1 MSDYYNIWIGNN
13 VWKNNGESEREM
25 IPKIVI
31 IHQYGAPKHFLA
43 LSYLQE
49 EGYIDKIQS
58 MEFNIPIQIAR
69 GIIHR
74 NMKKISRAFYNMKEL
89 IKLLFKK
96 NQIII
101 IGAAPC
107 DPIIP
112 FLQKLKQNNK
122 IIYFTS
128 WPFWDG
134 KIWVKKPFMP
144 KQKDIWYDFLKNVV
158 AVGVTEEVCMEVE
171 KHGSRTFY
179 IPHAVDTNIFR
190 PSLTKS
196 NKIIVLFIGNLSY
209 RKGIL
214 VLLDVI
220 RTTKWGHN
228 TEFWFVG
235 DGHFQQQIK
244 RMENEYPVKYFGR
257 ISDEQKLASIYREAN
272 IFVLPSID
280 FINGDIEN
288 FGIVLIE
295 AMASGLPVITTD
307 SIGPK
312 SIITNNY
319 DGYVIPQNDK
329 DQLKEKI
336 IYLIENPKIM
346 VKMGENG
353 RKTAVN
359 VYDVKK
365 IAERWKNVIDLI
377 LE

>member
-1 MSDYYNIWIGNN
+1 
-13 VWKNNGESEREM
+13 M
-25 IPKIVI
+25 IQKIVV
-31 IHQYGAPKHFLA
+31 IHEYGAPRHFLG
-43 LSYLQE
+43 LNYLQE
-49 EGYIDKIQS
+49 KGFIEEIQS
-58 MEFNIPIQIAR
+58 MEFNIPIQIAS
-69 GIIHR
+69 GIKHR
-74 NMKKISRAFYNMKEL
+74 NIKKILRSFCNIKEL
-89 IKLLFKK
+89 SKLLFKK
-96 NQIII
+96 NQVII
-101 IGAAPC
+101 IGAAPF
-107 DPIIP
+107 DPMIQ
-112 FLQKLKQNNK
+112 FFQKLKQKNK

-134 KIWVKKPFMP
+134 TKMAKRPVISKN
-144 KQKDIWYDFLKNVV
+144 KDKWHDFLENIVT
-158 AVGVTEEVCMEVE
+158 VGVTEEACRGVE
-171 KHGSRTFY
+171 SHGSRSFH

-190 PSLTKS
+190 PNFTKS
-196 NKIIVLFIGNLSY
+196 NKIIVLFVGNLSY
-209 RKGIL
+209 RKGIS

-220 RTTKWGHN
+220 ETTEWPHN

-235 DGHFQQQIK
+235 GGHFQQQIK
-244 RMENEYPVKYFGR
+244 KMENEYPVKYLGR

-280 FINGDIEN
+280 FIDGDIEN

-329 DQLKEKI
+329 YQLKEKI
-336 IYLIENPKIM
+336 VYLIENPNVM
-346 VKMGENG
+346 VEMGGNG
-353 RKTAVN
+353 RKNAVD

-365 IAERWKNVIDLI
+365 IAEKWKNVIDLI